1 MKTEKFRRSNKIEDY
16 RDHNQPGPGIDPID
30 PEFAQS
36 INEMIKITNSTLA
49 ADLGAGD
56 IKKRETDGG

>member
-16 RDHNQPGPGIDPID
+16 RDHNQPGPGIDLID

-49 ADLGAGD
+49 ADLSATD
-56 IKKRETDGG
+56 IKKCEPDGG